1 MKAQSSQARLEK
13 SGSKQLLA
21 TLNIDKCSCA
31 RQETKITQGLK
42 HGPKCELRH
51 FRSTLLARDKSKQE
65 LGKVYR
71 QVSEETSGRYLGSLI
86 ANLNDRQT
94 LKFDMDVM
102 TGDLDSGVN
111 VFLAKCHQIKSII
124 TYSSLLKYEEV
135 NELMSSTRPEDV
147 NMVHSSIVSFYDHL
161 TKFQAKHPTPPASSH
176 VRYNPLQSVDCYYNE
191 KLMKAISINL

>member
-1 MKAQSSQARLEK
+1 MRAQSSLTRLEK

-21 TLNIDKCSCA
+21 MLNIDKCSCA
-31 RQETKITQGLK
+31 RQESKITQGLK

-51 FRSTLLARDKSKQE
+51 FHSSVLTRDKSKQE

-71 QVSEETSGRYLGSLI
+71 QTSEETSGRYLGSLI
-86 ANLNDRQT
+86 PNLNDRQT

-102 TGDLDSGVN
+102 TGDLDAGVN
-111 VFLAKCHQIKSII
+111 VFIAKCHQIKTII

-147 NMVHSSIVSFYDHL
+147 NMVHSSVVSFYDHL
-161 TKFQAKHPTPPASSH
+161 AKFYAKHPTPPASSH

-191 KLMKAISINL
+191 KLLKAIAMNL